1 MSISTNSI
9 NCGDDFTPAENGEV
23 NGDAI
28 NLLNDGQF
36 DGNSESISDKQ
47 QLKEFREKFANMEME
62 LKMSKLELEN
72 KALEQKLMHQ
82 EMMVEQK
89 TLKEKVDKIEQKKE
103 KNAADE
109 KLSQL
114 QNEQKK
120 ILGKISALEKQQ
132 KEQTKAT
139 SKMQNDQMKI
149 LERISALEQEPKQRK
164 AFLNFRQNFWDA
176 NVRHNNLKIIDI
188 KSLIVHYKRNFSGYC
203 SSVFAKHPILL
214 DNNSSDTFYYEISI
228 GNKENWMSFGFAVK
242 QQNKLDGTIRTRKG
256 TYAIDSDGK
265 IWINGEGK
273 GINVQYSYGV
283 GDIVGIGVNSVI
295 RQIIFT
301 KNGKRLDSSGLLVAS
316 SFGDDSFHPF
326 VSLHDSGDKIEANF
340 GPNFKFDLE
349 AL

>member
-9 NCGDDFTPAENGEV
+9 NCADDFTPAENGEV
-23 NGDAI
+23 NCDAI
-28 NLLNDGQF
+28 NLVNDGQF

-47 QLKEFREKFANMEME
+47 QLKEFREKFAKMEME
-62 LKMSKLELEN
+62 LKMAKLELEN
-72 KALEQKLMHQ
+72 KALEQKLKHQ

-103 KNAADE
+103 KNAVDE

-120 ILGKISALEKQQ
+120 ILEKISVLEKQQ

-139 SKMQNDQMKI
+139 SKMQNDQKKI

-164 AFLNFRQNFWDA
+164 E
-176 NVRHNNLKIIDI
+176 
-188 KSLIVHYKRNFSGYC
+188 S
-203 SSVFAKHPILL
+203 
-214 DNNSSDTFYYEISI
+214 
-228 GNKENWMSFGFAVK
+228 WMSFGFAVK

-273 GINVQYSYGV
+273 GINVEYSYGV

-340 GPNFKFDLE
+340 GP
-349 AL
+349 